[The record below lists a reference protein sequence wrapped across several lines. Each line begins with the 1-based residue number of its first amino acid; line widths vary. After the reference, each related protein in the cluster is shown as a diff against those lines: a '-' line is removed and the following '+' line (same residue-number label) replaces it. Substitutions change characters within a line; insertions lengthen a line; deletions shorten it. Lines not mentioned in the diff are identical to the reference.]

1 MTKLFTLFFCTTAC
15 TNAFA
20 QPSNTP
26 SNAVAKITLVERTTD
41 ANGKTTEQTVEKTGK
56 DAEAYLQAHPE
67 VQNAKHGE
75 MITKKMTVTRKSID
89 PLTGQLKVE
98 RVVKEGA
105 EARAIDLQKL
115 YLDGGNSLQNSFFD
129 NSIATVGAQN
139 IKVEKKQLTSK
150 TGANEDASEDV
161 DVLIDQTSDA
171 ENRAYLGVAAA
182 DLPSPKG
189 VVIDFVLEDSPAEAG
204 GLQEWDII
212 NAVQGVPVRN
222 ALELQKAL
230 APFGPK
236 DKVQINYYRKD
247 KLEQTT
253 IVLAASE
260 VLGRNAPTK
269 PATAAKTVA
278 APDVPMAKPVQ
289 DMSMPF
295 KDFKL
300 YPNPSGSGIFTMQ
313 CTLEPTDYLL
323 IKVIDP
329 VRNSELLTRIVNKQT
344 GEFVHQMD
352 LQREKPGKFI
362 LSITHNGTT
371 YTKILEYTK

>member
-1 MTKLFTLFFCTTAC
+1 MTKIFTLFFCAAAC
-15 TNAFA
+15 TSAYAQINA
-20 QPSNTP
+20 P

-41 ANGKTTEQTVEKTGK
+41 ANGKTTEQTVEKTGA

-67 VQNAKHGE
+67 VQNTKSGE
-75 MITKKMTVTRKSID
+75 MITKKITVTRKSID
-89 PLTGQLKVE
+89 PLTGQLKIE

-105 EARAIDLQKL
+105 DARSVDLRKL
-115 YLDGGNSLQNSFFD
+115 YLDGGNSLQSSFFD

-139 IKVEKKQLTSK
+139 IKVEKKQLSSK
-150 TGANEDASEDV
+150 SGSNEDTSEDV
-161 DVLIDQTSDA
+161 DVTIDQTSDA
-171 ENRAYLGVAAA
+171 ENRAYLGVAPA

-189 VVIDFVLEDSPAEAG
+189 VVVDFVLEDSPAETG
-204 GLQEWDII
+204 GLKEWDII

-230 APFGPK
+230 AAFGPK
-236 DKVQINYYRKD
+236 DKVQISYFRND

-260 VLGRNAPTK
+260 ALGRDMPAK
-269 PATAAKTVA
+269 PAVKKAEPNADM
-278 APDVPMAKPVQ
+278 PLAKPVQ
-289 DMSMPF
+289 DTDMPF

-313 CTLEPTDYLL
+313 MLLTSSDYLL

-329 VRNSELLTRIVNKQT
+329 VRNSEFLTKIVRNHT

-352 LQREKPGKFI
+352 LQREKQGKFT

-371 YTKILEYTK
+371 YTKTLEYVK